1 MSGETN
7 GTSRLIK
14 QGDNYNFFF
23 FYGSEDTDKLD
34 EVWRL
39 TKR

>member
-23 FYGSEDTDKLD
+23 YGSEDTDKLD